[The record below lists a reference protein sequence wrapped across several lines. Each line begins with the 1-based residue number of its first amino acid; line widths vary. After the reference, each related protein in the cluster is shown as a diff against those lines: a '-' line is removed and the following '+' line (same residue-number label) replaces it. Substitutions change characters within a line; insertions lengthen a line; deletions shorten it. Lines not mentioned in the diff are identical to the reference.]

1 MIGRQSNV
9 CVYAVHTT
17 IRKGRQFTGLS
28 TFESMFRPCGRGE
41 EIEEQAL
48 ARGMEE
54 FYFTFYG
61 DKSQTMTVEKKI
73 VTKQFAISILLIKQ
87 FDNLQFR
94 WALLL

>member
-1 MIGRQSNV
+1 MTMSIRRLLDWTQALSNV

-61 DKSQTMTVEKKI
+61 DKSQTMTVEKKNR
-73 VTKQFAISILLIKQ
+73 
-87 FDNLQFR
+87 D
-94 WALLL
+94 